1 MRQRQCGC
9 LEIVDDLNRLEA
21 EPIPQVSTI
30 DGPSA
35 VGEIAALAL
44 YRSRDGEQRVRD
56 SMIVRVLQEVFDG
69 AAEWA
74 TSIHLIGPST
84 PSTSTPNLA
93 FVAPTSSSST
103 TSAEED
109 IGSASESSSGTKAT
123 QSKQHLALQ
132 RLLNCVSWP

>member
-69 AAEWA
+69 AAECRMMGDFDPLDWPEH
-74 TSIHLIGPST
+74 SINKHTEPGVRRANVI
-84 PSTSTPNLA
+84 
-93 FVAPTSSSST
+93 
-103 TSAEED
+103 E
-109 IGSASESSSGTKAT
+109 
-123 QSKQHLALQ
+123 QHNFS
-132 RLLNCVSWP
+132 RGGHRFRIRVKFGYKSYTI